1 MRLRSASSNQRAL
14 ATILLASALA
24 CSDGAAAATTAAKR
38 ETSLVGAQ
46 FVLIRAHGQ
55 TLPATYATNTQS
67 NGTFYNQ
74 IVADTL
80 RFRTSDSLSRSSLY
94 RAIRN
99 TGEVTALDPESD
111 VGTYAAAG
119 DSIVIVLVQGALGGR
134 RLAGATR
141 GDTLRLSVTW
151 GVSDQQEDVYLRTK

>member
-1 MRLRSASSNQRAL
+1 M
-14 ATILLASALA
+14 ASALA
-24 CSDGAAAATTAAKR
+24 CSDGTATTAAKR
-38 ETSLVGAQ
+38 EPSLLGAQ

-55 TLPATYATNTQS
+55 PLPATYATNTQS

-119 DSIVIVLVQGALGGR
+119 DSITIVLTQGALGGR
-134 RLAGATR
+134 RLAGTR
-141 GDTLRLSVTW
+141 HGDTLRLSVTW
-151 GVSDQQEDVYLRTK
+151 GVSDQQADVYLRTK